1 MNEKLSNKEITQKN
15 MEAVREMTERLAAM
29 TLEEVADF
37 YKQAEVFRRYSFSN
51 TIILMMSG
59 ASNVMGF
66 RQWKEK
72 GRSVKKGEKAIWLLA
87 PRFKK
92 TDEDRENDSPGSLIG
107 FISVPVFDVSQTE
120 GAELP
125 AMMTHNQ
132 GRAEMPRLQATAEKL
147 GFSVRVAPLPYE
159 LGGYITGEG
168 EITLN
173 AVRPESDH
181 VGTIIHEVSHGI
193 LKHHEIK
200 PEDKNRQNSEQ
211 EAELLTYL
219 ICRHFGVDRDS
230 AFYLK
235 GWGAGVD
242 VGKAFRKIDT
252 AFKEFLKQY
261 EEAAR

>member
-1 MNEKLSNKEITQKN
+1 MNEKLTNKEITQKN

-107 FISVPVFDVSQTE
+107 FISVPVFDIAQTE
-120 GAELP
+120 GEELP
-125 AMMTHNQ
+125 ALMTHNQ
-132 GRAEMPRLQATAEKL
+132 GRAEMPRLEKTAVKL
-147 GFSVRVAPLPYE
+147 GFSVSSAPLPYE
-159 LGGYITGEG
+159 LGGYITQERK
-168 EITLN
+168 ITLN
-173 AVRPESDH
+173 SVRPESDH
-181 VGTIIHEVSHGI
+181 VGTIIHEVSHGL

-219 ICRHFGVDRDS
+219 ICRHFGIERDS

-235 GWGAGVD
+235 SWGGDD
-242 VGKAFRKIDT
+242 VAAKAFKRIDK
-252 AFKEFLKQY
+252 AFKEFINTY
-261 EEAAR
+261 EEA